1 MTGTEAGAMR
11 VDVFPTL
18 DDEGAAMAE
27 LIRGRLHGVD
37 VREVTSTQ
45 PFAVATSMVAADAV
59 VLDLTPDSAA
69 HRYTAMAY
77 PWRQDKVL
85 AVSRSYLPLNVSPAR
100 PGGAA
105 LYPGRRSAEEI
116 ATWVAAQVRELAGR
130 GRPSFL
136 QRVRGAAGMRAG
148 ARAEPADV
156 FISYRGL
163 DDKAA
168 QALRAALE
176 KGDHHG
182 GRGQRV
188 KMFDAGQLAHPEAV
202 LPALIRWNVLAVI
215 SDVVKDARET
225 WIVDTPH
232 YLQSWFTQGELV
244 CLPYFGRPG
253 TLVAYDP
260 ASGSAGPAPEKYVAA
275 LDTTARDRLARYF
288 ANSHPDLMAPES
300 TAALRELRPTRLPL
314 ARDEVFADAF
324 WTVPLLQCTRC
335 SIREPD
341 RPDIDVAGFL
351 INADPRLYPVALDTL
366 AACASEQTPLRCTNP
381 DGCPQRF
388 TVRALPPYYLWYAL
402 PVADGSFLGTIPAYA
417 AVPISS

>member
-45 PFAVATSMVAADAV
+45 PFALAASMVAADAV
-59 VLDLTPDSAA
+59 VLDLTPGSAA

-85 AVSRSYLPLNVSPAR
+85 AVSRSYLPLNIEPVR
-100 PGGAA
+100 PGGTAP
-105 LYPGRRSAEEI
+105 YPGRLDPEEI
-116 ATWVAAQVRELAGR
+116 AVWVAAQVRELAGR
-130 GRPSFL
+130 RRPSFL
-136 QRVRGAAGMRAG
+136 QRVRGLVGMTAGTHT
-148 ARAEPADV
+148 ESADV
-156 FISYRGL
+156 FISYRGT
-163 DDKAA
+163 DAEAA

-182 GRGQRV
+182 GRRQRV

-202 LPALIRWNVLAVI
+202 LPVLIRWKVLALI
-215 SDVVKDARET
+215 SDVLKHARET
-225 WIVDTPH
+225 WIVDTPRF
-232 YLQSWFTQGELV
+232 LQSWFTQGELV
-244 CLPYFGRPG
+244 CLAYFAWPG
-253 TLVAYDP
+253 TLMAYDP
-260 ASGSAGPAPEKYVAA
+260 ARGSAGPAPEKYMAT
-275 LDTTARDRLARYF
+275 LDATGRKRLARYF
-288 ANSHPDLMAPES
+288 VNSHPDLMAAES
-300 TAALRELRPTRLPL
+300 MAALRKLRPTRLPL
-314 ARDEVFADAF
+314 TRDEAFDDEF
-324 WTVPLLQCTRC
+324 WTLPLLQCTRC

-341 RPDIDVAGFL
+341 RPGIDVAGFL
-351 INADPRLYPVALDTL
+351 TNADPRLYPVALDTL

-402 PVADGSFLGTIPAYA
+402 PVADGSYLGTIPAYA
-417 AVPISS
+417 AVPITS